1 MKTALI
7 AAALFLA
14 AAGVY
19 FFTTKPAVAP
29 SPQETITE
37 LYVAEGEYPN
47 LVGKLAESINEI
59 SPTPYLDDIG
69 WIVHRISFV
78 RDRPF
83 AYLEYTDTKVA
94 LRLLL
99 QYYYQGFGIKTKVL
113 ATFIPTEYGEWE
125 LDYGKDVD
133 SQQQLVNFIF
143 DGDAKQW
150 APEEVSNNK

>member
-1 MKTALI
+1 MKTAII
-7 AAALFLA
+7 AATLFLA
-14 AAGVY
+14 AVGVY
-19 FFTTKPAVAP
+19 FFTTQSAVAP
-29 SPQETITE
+29 SPQETIPE

-47 LVGKLAESINEI
+47 LTVQLAESINKI

-99 QYYYQGFGIKTKVL
+99 QYYYLDSGIKTKVL
-113 ATFIPTEYGEWE
+113 ATFIPTEHGEWE
-125 LDYGKDVD
+125 LDHGKDLD
-133 SQQQLVNFIF
+133 GQQQLVNFIF

>member
-1 MKTALI
+1 M
-7 AAALFLA
+7 
-14 AAGVY
+14 
-19 FFTTKPAVAP
+19 
-29 SPQETITE
+29 
-37 LYVAEGEYPN
+37 
-47 LVGKLAESINEI
+47 VGKLAESINEI

-99 QYYYQGFGIKTKVL
+99 QYYYQDSGIRAKVL
-113 ATFIPTEYGEWE
+113 ATFTPTEHGEWE
-125 LDYGKDVD
+125 LDHGKDLD

-150 APEEVSNNK
+150 VPEQTSNNK